1 MSDKSFKKT
10 LIHLTEQ
17 DIKIKKS
24 IKDLEKRF
32 NEFTKF
38 NKRIINKLE
47 KKIIKLEQKG
57 K

>member
-1 MSDKSFKKT
+1 MSDNSFKKT

-17 DIKIKKS
+17 DVKIKKS